1 MIKKNF
7 YAMKKYFVIII
18 VSLLCVSSSLYA
30 SDKARG
36 TFLAI
41 GVGPRIPAF
50 DFNNTTMLGYGFNV
64 EIAYTNNEYLPFFL
78 FGKVGFEQFPGAQ
91 SFYQVSNYSQFSTSL
106 LPLSFGARYYFSPIL
121 QNVVLILPSIEVS
134 ANLTVFQKL
143 HQFKVTSGKNN
154 FLEEGSKVGF
164 SIGVGASM
172 FLVEMLASYNYLQN
186 NQYLSIDMK
195 VRLPL
200 YVSF

>member
-1 MIKKNF
+1 
-7 YAMKKYFVIII
+7 MKRTFLIISI
-18 VSLLCVSSSLYA
+18 LLISAASVVNA

-50 DFNNTTMLGYGFNV
+50 DFKNTTMLGYGFNV
-64 EIAYTNNEYLPFFL
+64 EIAYTNNEYLPVFL

-91 SFYQVSNYSQFSTSL
+91 SFYQVSDYSQFSTSL
-106 LPLSFGARYYFSPIL
+106 LPISFGARYYLAPIL
-121 QNVVLILPSIEVS
+121 ENVVLILPSIEVS

-143 HQFKVTSGKNN
+143 HQFKVSSGKNN
-154 FLEEGSKVGF
+154 FLEEGSKVGL
-164 SIGVGASM
+164 SVGIGASM
-172 FLVEMLASYNYLQN
+172 FLLEMLASYNYLQN
-186 NQYLSIDMK
+186 NQYLSLDMK

>member
-1 MIKKNF
+1 
-7 YAMKKYFVIII
+7 MKKYFVILTVCIASF
-18 VSLLCVSSSLYA
+18 VSVVHA

-41 GVGPRIPAF
+41 GVGPRVPTF
-50 DFNNTTMLGYGFNV
+50 DFQNTTMLGYGFNV

-91 SFYQVSNYSQFSTSL
+91 SFYQVSTYSHFSTSL
-106 LPLSFGARYYFSPIL
+106 LPLSFGARYYLSPIL

-143 HQFKVTSGKNN
+143 HQFKVSSGKNN
-154 FLEEGSKVGF
+154 FLEEGSKLGF

-172 FLVEMLASYNYLQN
+172 FIVEMLASYNYLQN
-186 NQYLSIDMK
+186 NQYLSLDMK

>member
-1 MIKKNF
+1 
-7 YAMKKYFVIII
+7 MKKYLVLII
-18 VSLLCVSSSLYA
+18 VCIFCVSSALHG

-64 EIAYTNNEYLPFFL
+64 EIAYTNNEYLPLFL
-78 FGKVGFEQFPGAQ
+78 FGRVGFEQFPGAQ
-91 SFYQVSNYSQFSTSL
+91 SFYQVSTYSHFSTSL

-143 HQFKVTSGKNN
+143 HQFKVSSGKNN

-164 SIGVGASM
+164 SVGVGASM

>member
-1 MIKKNF
+1 
-7 YAMKKYFVIII
+7 MKKYFIILTI
-18 VSLLCVSSSLYA
+18 SLLTFAPTEHA

-36 TFLAI
+36 TFLAV
-41 GVGPRIPAF
+41 GFGPRLPAF
-50 DFNNTTMLGYGFNV
+50 DFNSTTMLGYGFNV
-64 EIAYTNNEYLPFFL
+64 EIAYTNNEYLPIFL

-91 SFYQVSNYSQFSTSL
+91 SFYQTSTYSHFSTSL

-121 QNVVLILPSIEVS
+121 QNIVLILPNIEIS

-143 HQFKVTSGKNN
+143 HQFKVSSGKNN
-154 FLEEGSKVGF
+154 FLEEGSKLGF

-186 NQYLSIDMK
+186 NQYLSLDMK

>member
-1 MIKKNF
+1 
-7 YAMKKYFVIII
+7 MKKYFIILTI
-18 VSLLCVSSSLYA
+18 SLLTFAPTEHA

-36 TFLAI
+36 TFLAV
-41 GVGPRIPAF
+41 GVGPRLPAF
-50 DFNNTTMLGYGFNV
+50 DFNSTTMLGYGFNV
-64 EIAYTNNEYLPFFL
+64 EIAYTNNEYLPIFL

-91 SFYQVSNYSQFSTSL
+91 SFYQTSTYSHFSTSL

-121 QNVVLILPSIEVS
+121 QNIVLILPNIEIS

-143 HQFKVTSGKNN
+143 HQFKVSSGKNN
-154 FLEEGSKVGF
+154 FLEEGSKLGF

-186 NQYLSIDMK
+186 NQYLSLDMK

>member
-1 MIKKNF
+1 
-7 YAMKKYFVIII
+7 MKKYFIILSVCLI
-18 VSLLCVSSSLYA
+18 CFTSATFS

-64 EIAYTNNEYLPFFL
+64 EVAYTNNEYLPLFL

-106 LPLSFGARYYFSPIL
+106 LPLSFGARYYLSPIL
-121 QNVVLILPSIEVS
+121 QNVVLILPSIEIS
-134 ANLTVFQKL
+134 ANFTVFQKL
-143 HQFKVTSGKNN
+143 HQFKVSSGKNN
-154 FLEEGSKVGF
+154 FLEEGSKLGF
-164 SIGVGASM
+164 SVGVGASM
-172 FLVEMLASYNYLQN
+172 FLLEMLASYNYLQN
-186 NQYLSIDMK
+186 NQYLSFDMK

>member
-1 MIKKNF
+1 MN
-7 YAMKKYFVIII
+7 KYFVIVIF
-18 VSLLCVSSSLYA
+18 SLLCVSSSLYA

-36 TFLAI
+36 TFLAL

-50 DFNNTTMLGYGFNV
+50 DFSNTTMLGYGFNV
-64 EIAYTNNEYLPFFL
+64 EIAYTNNEYLPLFL

-91 SFYQVSNYSQFSTSL
+91 SFYQVSTYSHFSTSL
-106 LPLSFGARYYFSPIL
+106 LPLAFGARYYFSPIL
-121 QNVVLILPSIEVS
+121 QNVVLILPSIEIS

-143 HQFKVTSGKNN
+143 HQFKVSSGKNN

-164 SIGVGASM
+164 SVGVGASM

>member
-1 MIKKNF
+1 
-7 YAMKKYFVIII
+7 MKKYFVIVI
-18 VSLLCVSSSLYA
+18 VSLICFSSSLYA

-64 EIAYTNNEYLPFFL
+64 EIAYTNNEYLPLFL

-106 LPLSFGARYYFSPIL
+106 LPLAFGARYYFSPIL

-143 HQFKVTSGKNN
+143 HQFKVSSGKNN

-164 SIGVGASM
+164 SVGVGASM

>member
-1 MIKKNF
+1 
-7 YAMKKYFVIII
+7 MKKYFIILA
-18 VSLLCVSSSLYA
+18 VCLLTYTSAIYA

-41 GVGPRIPAF
+41 GVGPRIPTF

-64 EIAYTNNEYLPFFL
+64 EIAYTNNEYLPLFL

-91 SFYQVSNYSQFSTSL
+91 SFYQVSTYSQFSTSL
-106 LPLSFGARYYFSPIL
+106 LPLSFGARYYLSPIL
-121 QNVVLILPSIEVS
+121 QNIVLILPYVEV
-134 ANLTVFQKL
+134 ATNLTVFQKL
-143 HQFKVTSGKNN
+143 HQFKIESGKNN
-154 FLEEGSKVGF
+154 FLEGGSKLGF
-164 SIGVGASM
+164 SVGVGASM
-172 FLVEMLASYNYLQN
+172 FLVEMLASYNYLHN
-186 NQYLSIDMK
+186 NQYLSFDMK

>member
-1 MIKKNF
+1 
-7 YAMKKYFVIII
+7 MKKYFVILT
-18 VSLLCVSSSLYA
+18 VSFLCITSALYA

-36 TFLAI
+36 TFLAV

-50 DFNNTTMLGYGFNV
+50 DFSSTTMLGYGFNV
-64 EIAYTNNEYLPFFL
+64 EIAYTNNEYIPVFL

-91 SFYQVSNYSQFSTSL
+91 SFYQVSTYSHFSTSL

-121 QNVVLILPSIEVS
+121 QNVVLILPSVEVT

-143 HQFKVTSGKNN
+143 HQFKVASGKNN

>member
-1 MIKKNF
+1 
-7 YAMKKYFVIII
+7 MKKYFVIII
-18 VSLLCVSSSLYA
+18 VSLFCISSSLYA

-64 EIAYTNNEYLPFFL
+64 EIAYTNNEYLPLFL

-143 HQFKVTSGKNN
+143 HQFKVSSGKNN

>member
-1 MIKKNF
+1 
-7 YAMKKYFVIII
+7 MKKYFIILTLC
-18 VSLLCVSSSLYA
+18 LLCFASANYA

-50 DFNNTTMLGYGFNV
+50 DFNSTTMIGYGFNV
-64 EIAYTNNEYLPFFL
+64 EVAYTNNEYLPLFF

-91 SFYQVSNYSQFSTSL
+91 SFYQVSTYSHFSTTL
-106 LPLSFGARYYFSPIL
+106 LPLSFGARYYLSPIL
-121 QNVVLILPSIEVS
+121 QNIVLILPSIEVS

-143 HQFKVTSGKNN
+143 HQFKVSSGKNN
-154 FLEEGSKVGF
+154 FLEEGSKLGF
-164 SIGVGASM
+164 SVGVGASM

-186 NQYLSIDMK
+186 NQYLSFDMK

>member
-1 MIKKNF
+1 
-7 YAMKKYFVIII
+7 MKKYFIILT
-18 VSLLCVSSSLYA
+18 VSLICFTSANYA

-41 GVGPRIPAF
+41 GVGPRIPTF

-64 EIAYTNNEYLPFFL
+64 EVAYTNNEYLPLFL

-91 SFYQVSNYSQFSTSL
+91 SFYQASNYSQFSTSL
-106 LPLSFGARYYFSPIL
+106 IPLSFGARYYLSPIL
-121 QNVVLILPSIEVS
+121 QNVVFILPCIEIS
-134 ANLTVFQKL
+134 ANLNVFQKL
-143 HQFKVTSGKNN
+143 HQFKISSGKNN
-154 FLEEGSKVGF
+154 YLEEGSKLGF
-164 SIGVGASM
+164 SVGVGASM
-172 FLVEMLASYNYLQN
+172 FLLEMLASYNYLQN
-186 NQYLSIDMK
+186 NQYLSFDMK